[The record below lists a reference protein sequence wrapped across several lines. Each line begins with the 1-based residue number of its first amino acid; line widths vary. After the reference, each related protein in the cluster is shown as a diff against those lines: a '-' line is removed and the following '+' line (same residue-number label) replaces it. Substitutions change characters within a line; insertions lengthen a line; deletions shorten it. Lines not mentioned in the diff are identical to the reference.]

1 MKKACLVLVISI
13 GALTNV
19 LYAQD
24 ITPPINTITH
34 VVGADGRV
42 MFYVLRD
49 SELVSFWYHEHAA
62 GLDEFE
68 ALEIIN
74 EKLKE
79 QGPAMPEFSRDNIEM
94 IVPMNDRRKGY
105 QIYIHD
111 SSGHRYRIII
121 ERIDRGTPVGSD
133 RSHRMNQ

>member
-1 MKKACLVLVISI
+1 MKKVCLALVISI

-24 ITPPINTITH
+24 ITPPINTLTH
-34 VVGADGRV
+34 VLGSDGRV

-74 EKLKE
+74 ERFRIQWPDTIKFQEDDIDSVIPLKKPRE
-79 QGPAMPEFSRDNIEM
+79 GKE
-94 IVPMNDRRKGY
+94 
-105 QIYIHD
+105 IYIHD

>member
-1 MKKACLVLVISI
+1 MKRVCLALVISI

-34 VVGADGRV
+34 VLGVDGRV

-68 ALEIIN
+68 ALEIVN
-74 EKLKE
+74 ERFKE
-79 QGPAMPEFSRDNIEM
+79 HGPDMPEFNKDDIEM
-94 IVPMNDRRKGY
+94 IVPINSQHRGY
-105 QIYIHD
+105 QIYIKD
-111 SSGHRYRIII
+111 SSGHRYRITV
-121 ERIDRGTPVGSD
+121 ERIDAGTPVGSD
-133 RSHRMNQ
+133 RSHKMNQ